1 MATPY
6 PRSSPSWLGQIPIAA
21 KLAAM
26 VGVFLLVV
34 GTVLAM
40 VLLVFRV
47 QAGVRAYVGG
57 EGQWSKGQKDATY
70 ALVRYLDTGE
80 ERDYRAFR
88 EAIAIPLGDRAARL
102 EMEKAD
108 YDPAVVAAGF
118 IAGGNAPDDVPEMI
132 FLFRHFQPVLFFA
145 EAVEVWRAA
154 ERYVLELHD
163 CGEALHAAR
172 QAGALDGAR
181 RAEFAARIHRINTLV
196 TPLEERFSRVL
207 GEGAH
212 ETQRLLVTGML
223 LASALLLTL
232 GLWAC
237 WRITLDLRR
246 SIAGLH
252 EGAQRVTR
260 GELDQPIPVRSSDEL
275 GALTVAF
282 NEMVAARREAER
294 ELRDAQ
300 AFSERVMENVS
311 NAIYALD
318 PEGRFTLVNRRTCE
332 ISGYPREVL
341 LGRHYAEMIPPEALP
356 EVEARY
362 AALVRG
368 EGPILHYEVP
378 LQRADGRRV
387 LVQFSTTA
395 VERDGVVVGAVGAA
409 EDITERRRA
418 EAELRARAEELAR
431 SNRELEQFAYVASHD
446 LQEPLRTVSGFA
458 ELLSLRYRGKLD
470 GEADEYIGFVTA
482 GVQRM
487 KSLIEDLLAY
497 SRVSREH
504 HQLRPVELQRLLAN
518 ARANLQGAIAASG
531 AHIEAGPLPVLR
543 GDAAQLTQLL
553 QNLIGNAIKFRG
565 DAAPHITVS
574 AARAEAA
581 WQLSVRDHG
590 IGIAPEAAERIFG
603 LFQRLHTRDE
613 YPGNGIGLT
622 ICKKIA
628 DLHGGRIW
636 AEPASPGTVFHVL
649 IPDAAA

>member
-1 MATPY
+1 MSPIS
-6 PRSSPSWLGQIPIAA
+6 RSSTGWLGQIPIAA

-26 VGVFLLVV
+26 VGVFLLVF

-70 ALVRYLDTGE
+70 ALVRYLDSGE

-88 EAIAIPLGDRAARL
+88 QAIAIPLGDRAARL
-102 EMEKAD
+102 EMEQRH
-108 YDPAVVAAGF
+108 YDAQVVADGF
-118 IAGGNAPDDVPEMI
+118 IAGGNAADDVPDMI
-132 FLFRHFQPVLFFA
+132 FLFRYFRPIPFFA
-145 EAVEVWRAA
+145 EAVEVWRDA
-154 ERYVLELHD
+154 ERYALELYD
-163 CGEALHAAR
+163 CGEALRAAR
-172 QAGALDGAR
+172 LAGALDSTQ
-181 RAEFAARIHRINTLV
+181 RAAFAERIHRINTLV

-212 ETQRLLVTGML
+212 DTQRLLVTGVL

-237 WRITLDLRR
+237 WRITLDLLR

-252 EGAQRVTR
+252 EGAQRVAR
-260 GELDQPIPVRSSDEL
+260 GDLDLHIPVRSSDEL

-282 NEMVAARREAER
+282 NDMVTVRREAER

-300 AFSERVMENVS
+300 AFRDRVMENVS

-318 PEGRFTLVNRRTCE
+318 PQGRFTLVNRRTCE
-332 ISGYPREVL
+332 ISGYPREAL
-341 LGRHYAEMIPPEALP
+341 LGQHFARLIPAEALAP
-356 EVEARY
+356 VAARFD
-362 AALVRG
+362 ALVRG
-368 EGPILHYEVP
+368 EGPILDYEVP
-378 LQRADGRRV
+378 LKRPDGGRV

-395 VERDGVVVGAVGAA
+395 LERDGVVVGAVGAA

-418 EAELRARAEELAR
+418 EAELRARAEELGR

-487 KSLIEDLLAY
+487 KSLIEDLLTY

-504 HQLRPVELQRLLAN
+504 HQLRPVELARLLAH
-518 ARANLQGAIAASG
+518 ARANLQGAITASG
-531 AHIEAGPLPVLR
+531 ARIDADALPVLR
-543 GDAAQLTQLL
+543 GDPAQLTQLL
-553 QNLIGNAIKFRG
+553 QNLLGNAIKFRG
-565 DAAPHITVS
+565 EAPPHIVVS

-622 ICKKIA
+622 ICKKIV

-636 AEPASPGTVFHVL
+636 AEPAQPGTVFHVL
-649 IPDAAA
+649 LPDRLPE

>member
-1 MATPY
+1 MATPHS
-6 PRSSPSWLGQIPIAA
+6 RSSTGWLGQFPIAA

-34 GTVLAM
+34 GAVLAM

-102 EMEKAD
+102 EMEKPG
-108 YDPAVVAAGF
+108 YDPQVVAAGF
-118 IAGGNAPDDVPEMI
+118 IAGGNAAADVPEMI
-132 FLFRHFQPVLFFA
+132 FLFRHFQPVPFFA
-145 EAVEVWRAA
+145 DAVTIWREA
-154 ERYVLELHD
+154 ERYALELD
-163 CGEALHAAR
+163 EVGEALRAAR
-172 QAGALDGAR
+172 LAGTLDAMQ
-181 RAEFAARIHRINTLV
+181 RASFAARIHRINTLV

-223 LASALLLTL
+223 LASGLLLTL

-237 WRITLDLRR
+237 WRIALDLRR
-246 SIAGLH
+246 SIAGLY
-252 EGAQRVTR
+252 EGAQRVAR
-260 GELDQPIPVRSSDEL
+260 GDLEHHIPIRSSDEL
-275 GALTVAF
+275 GALTGAF
-282 NEMVAARREAER
+282 NSMVAARREAER
-294 ELRDAQ
+294 ELRDAH
-300 AFSERVMENVS
+300 AFSDRVMENVT

-318 PEGRFTLVNRRTCE
+318 LDGCFTLVNRRTCE
-332 ISGYPREVL
+332 ISGFPRERL
-341 LGRHYAEMIPPEALP
+341 LGQNFALMIPPEHLP
-356 EVEARY
+356 ELQRRF
-362 AALVRG
+362 AAVLRG
-368 EGPILHYEVP
+368 EGPILNYEVP
-378 LQRADGRRV
+378 IARPDGSRV
-387 LVQFSTTA
+387 QIQFSTVA
-395 VERDGVVVGAVGAA
+395 LEREGFIVGAVGAA
-409 EDITERRRA
+409 EDISERRRA
-418 EAELRARAEELAR
+418 EVELRSRADELAR

-470 GEADEYIGFVTA
+470 GEADEYIGFVTT

-504 HQLRPVELQRLLAN
+504 HQLRPVELGRLLAH
-518 ARANLQGAIAASG
+518 ARANLQGSIAASG
-531 AHIEAGPLPVLR
+531 ATIEVGPLPVLR

-565 DAAPHITVS
+565 DAAPHIVVS

-649 IPDAAA
+649 LPDAVG